1 MARYQIGFH
10 RGYNDKGVEK
20 REIRYDLPRYTD
32 ECIEQVRKDLET
44 SLREPLPLDPD
55 TDFPNFTIYDEGEAV
70 AWG

>member
-10 RGYNDKGVEK
+10 RGYNDKGIEK

-32 ECIEQVRKDLET
+32 ECIEQVRRDFET
-44 SLREPLPLDPD
+44 AQGSPLPVDPK
-55 TDFPNFTIYDEGEAV
+55 TGFPNFAIYEDGEEI